1 MSKYIDVSIL
11 LQELTPD
18 LTNEETQTDLYVV
31 YCYDNVI
38 SIESLS

>member
-1 MSKYIDVSIL
+1 MSKYIDVSIFPA
-11 LQELTPD
+11 ELTLN